1 MSEHNNENLN
11 LHEGLNLDDD
21 DLENML
27 KNPNLFTTSPG
38 IDVESIP
45 SATNQNS
52 VNGQD
57 DKSGIKS
64 QNSDTNEVIEDIVN
78 PSIDPYVS
86 TPHNDEMAS
95 PEDDIDSIN
104 NKDSNKLM
112 TSLVRQNYGPH
123 LGRDNA
129 DINSS
134 NFRSHYQNLF
144 DDNYLKT
151 DMGSPV
157 NKNKRKREDDDDDQL
172 YSSQILRGPLS
183 PGGNAHKVDNRLM
196 SYGSNNLNS
205 RQQTPGMENTPSVLN
220 RRFQNKTRPA
230 FVNKV
235 WSMINDPVNSHLI
248 QWSEDGLSL
257 IVVNREKFV
266 HEILPKYFKHSNF
279 ASFVRQLNMYGWH
292 KVQDVKSGSIQS
304 SSDDRWQF
312 ENEFFVRGRED
323 LLNRI
328 VRQKGTSANATPG
341 TQSNMKYGNGN
352 QIRGLPNVNGQTLRL
367 MNEANM
373 GNTMDITAVLGELE
387 QIKFN
392 QMAISKDLMRINK
405 DNELLWKE
413 NMIARERHRTQQQAL
428 EKIFRFLRNVV
439 PHADQKL
446 LMDVAEPV
454 SSRIEEAQDISD
466 APSVS
471 SKSFDFDDGKED
483 RSRYIPLQDED
494 GKRPLYLLK
503 NRTMSE
509 NSNKSSGGRL
519 ASTHNDSSGRISEIP
534 FEEDDL
540 SPLAMK

>member
-312 ENEFFVRGRED
+312 EMSF
-323 LLNRI
+323 LLEVERI
-328 VRQKGTSANATPG
+328 
-341 TQSNMKYGNGN
+341 Y
-352 QIRGLPNVNGQTLRL
+352 
-367 MNEANM
+367 
-373 GNTMDITAVLGELE
+373 
-387 QIKFN
+387 
-392 QMAISKDLMRINK
+392 
-405 DNELLWKE
+405 
-413 NMIARERHRTQQQAL
+413 
-428 EKIFRFLRNVV
+428 
-439 PHADQKL
+439 
-446 LMDVAEPV
+446 
-454 SSRIEEAQDISD
+454 
-466 APSVS
+466 
-471 SKSFDFDDGKED
+471 
-483 RSRYIPLQDED
+483 
-494 GKRPLYLLK
+494 
-503 NRTMSE
+503 
-509 NSNKSSGGRL
+509 
-519 ASTHNDSSGRISEIP
+519 
-534 FEEDDL
+534 
-540 SPLAMK
+540 